1 MIQLETIEENSVELN
16 EKFFAVQLSEEHKA
30 QIITLTKDASAFVWE
45 YQRLYFPYEGL
56 EESFSQK
63 QTWNWV
69 VTTRSQQKKW
79 LYQRGIP
86 FSHKVLVSINP
97 ESAFVMTWKMIVKYY
112 DSLFQFNRQ
121 LIWDK
126 TLNWC
131 LYYYESRGSVEW
143 SFYKN
148 RMYKDNNES
157 R

>member
-1 MIQLETIEENSVELN
+1 M
-16 EKFFAVQLSEEHKA
+16 
-30 QIITLTKDASAFVWE
+30 
-45 YQRLYFPYEGL
+45 
-56 EESFSQK
+56 
-63 QTWNWV
+63 
-69 VTTRSQQKKW
+69 TTRDEQKKW

-86 FSHKVLVSINP
+86 LGHKVLVPINP
-97 ESAFVMTWKMIVKYY
+97 KLAFVMNWKMVIKYY

-131 LYYYESRGSVEW
+131 VYYYEGRGSVEW

-148 RMYKDNNES
+148 RMYKYNTES